1 MASTICMDTSS
12 YKIKMVINIL
22 ILIGSRKWIY
32 TLTRKIMP
40 KESKGNQHNKIKGRI
55 KGFEWELFMFL
66 FSM

>member
-32 TLTRKIMP
+32 TLTRKIIS
-40 KESKGNQHNKIKGRI
+40 KESKGNQHNKIKGRT
-55 KGFEWELFMFL
+55 KGFEWEPFMFL